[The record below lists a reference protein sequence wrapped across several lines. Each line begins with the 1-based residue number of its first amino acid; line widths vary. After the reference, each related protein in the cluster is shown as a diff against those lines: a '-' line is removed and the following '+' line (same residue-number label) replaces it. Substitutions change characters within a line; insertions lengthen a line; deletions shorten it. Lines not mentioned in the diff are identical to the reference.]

1 MGARIKQIDK
11 KIEKRLKDAVQ
22 INITKEQ
29 LSDKVFENPLFDYRK
44 AFTSLLNLKL
54 LNLGAYLGLPNEEWA
69 VRIMVNLLIN
79 LGLDDQM
86 NEHKRDELIQA
97 QNLYIK
103 IAKGEDLS
111 GFVTEMQVQIIKNM
125 LQVNP
130 SAEVPEEESKE

>member
-11 KIEKRLKDAVQ
+11 KIEKRLKDALQ
-22 INITKEQ
+22 TNLTKEQ
-29 LSDKVFENPLFDYRK
+29 LSDKVFENPLFDYRQ
-44 AFTSLLNLKL
+44 AFSSLLNLKL

-79 LGLDDQM
+79 LGIDDKM

-103 IAKGEDLS
+103 ISKGEDLN
-111 GFVTEMQVQIIKNM
+111 GFDTEKQALVIKNM
-125 LQVNP
+125 L
-130 SAEVPEEESKE
+130 